1 LKFINHI
8 IFFNEEIE
16 NLAFKGGK
24 TSKEQKLFE
33 SFKTH
38 PNFKDKQRMGFVNEE
53 GDYANIDVNFRKL
66 KSRLGKKLLTAYI
79 ISELDNLNFTIDKF
93 KNTFY
98 LYYSICKQL
107 WYKNQ
112 IDLAIPILDK
122 LFRQAFKYKLSL
134 PCRDIAFDL
143 FNIYTSYKP
152 DKKKSKFY
160 NDAFLI
166 WKAQCDIYYEVEMF
180 RLLLVPHFFG
190 EIKEIDKSLLDE
202 YAKSC
207 EQLIIKMDQI
217 LDIEVYELA
226 CDILCFVYG
235 HQRKY
240 DNIIVTI
247 NKLLQFKN
255 KFKIYKKSTEWSIYY
270 NLLLANVN
278 LGEYENAEKNLIEL
292 YTFLTVGGRY
302 WQIIKGI
309 EFSLYIKIA
318 KYREAYG
325 VAKEV
330 YLSINKSNNNIVST
344 IWQMKLAYIVFIQK
358 ILNLEENLDNNPIPE
373 FELKKFIRSTKLLAK
388 DKSGYNLNIK
398 IIKILNYLINAEYDK
413 AFDEIEYFNIYKN
426 KYIKKDENPRS
437 RYFITLLQI
446 LASTGFHPVRTKAH
460 AKKIHDKLIK
470 TELIT
475 TSEYVNNEI
484 IPYEFLWE
492 LILNLL
498 IEKRKIG
505 K

>member
-1 LKFINHI
+1 LKFINDL

-16 NLAFKGGK
+16 NLAFKGDR
-24 TSKEQKLFE
+24 TSKEYKLFDT
-33 SFKTH
+33 FKKN
-38 PNFKDKQRMGFVNEE
+38 PDLKDKQRKSMIGGNVSDPNFE
-53 GDYANIDVNFRKL
+53 VNFRKL
-66 KSRLGKKLLTAYI
+66 KSRLGKKLLSTYI
-79 ISELDNLNFTIDKF
+79 ISELDNLNFTIEKF
-93 KNTFY
+93 NNTYYFY
-98 LYYSICKQL
+98 ISISKIL
-107 WYKNQ
+107 FYKNQ
-112 IDLAIPILDK
+112 FDLVETILVK
-122 LFRQAFKYKLSL
+122 LFRQAFKFKLSL
-134 PCRDIAFDL
+134 PCRDLSFDL
-143 FNIYTSYKP
+143 MNIYTSYKP
-152 DKKKSKFY
+152 DAKKSKFY
-160 NDAFLI
+160 KDTFLT
-166 WKAQCDIYYEVEMF
+166 WKTQCDIFYEVEIF
-180 RLLLVPHFFG
+180 RLLLVSHFLG
-190 EIKEIDKSLLDE
+190 EIKEIDKNLLEE
-202 YAKSC
+202 YAKRC
-207 EQLIIKMDQI
+207 EELTIKMEQI
-217 LDIEVYELA
+217 LDLDVYELA

-235 HQRKY
+235 HQRRY
-240 DNIIVTI
+240 DNIVHTI
-247 NKLLQFKN
+247 NKLIDYKN
-255 KFKIYKKSTEWSIYY
+255 KFKIYKKSTEWSINY
-270 NLLLANVN
+270 NLLLANIN
-278 LGEYENAEKNLIEL
+278 LGAYEDAEKNLREL
-292 YTFLTVGGRY
+292 YTFLTEGKRY

-318 KYREAYG
+318 KYKEAYG

-358 ILNLEENLDNNPIPE
+358 ILNLEDNLENNPIPE
-373 FELKKFIRSTKLLAK
+373 FELKKFIRSTKLLSK

-426 KYIKKDENPRS
+426 KYIKKEENPRS